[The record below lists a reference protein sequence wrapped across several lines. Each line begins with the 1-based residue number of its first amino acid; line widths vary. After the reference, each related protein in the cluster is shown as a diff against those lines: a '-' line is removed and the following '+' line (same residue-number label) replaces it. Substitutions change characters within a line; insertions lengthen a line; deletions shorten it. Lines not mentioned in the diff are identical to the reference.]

1 MEFNHSGVYK
11 VKTIMKL
18 VNKTNENMEKKAL
31 YSERLKAKDRNYFLD
46 LRTSSKGTNYITL
59 TQSKKNEEGGYQN
72 ERIAIFQEN
81 IEAFGEAVHRLVQN
95 YQAKATKE

>member
-11 VKTIMKL
+11 VKTNMKL

-59 TQSKKNEEGGYQN
+59 TQSKKNEEASRLISTGQLH
-72 ERIAIFQEN
+72 
-81 IEAFGEAVHRLVQN
+81 AFLHFHLQPINVLVLDESSEH
-95 YQAKATKE
+95 KC

>member
-1 MEFNHSGVYK
+1 MSK
-11 VKTIMKL
+11 SMVKLTL
-18 VNKTNENMEKKAL
+18 PAL

-59 TQSKKNEEGGYQN
+59 TQSKKNEEGGYQS
-72 ERIAIFQEN
+72 ERIAVFQEN

-95 YQAKATKE
+95 YQAKAAKE